1 MQYGIR
7 VSANRVV
14 KKHHESISSTQ
25 IRTGWKHS
33 EYKIRNGIYLG
44 KRTLPYGT
52 FKLNGK
58 FNILGR
64 KVVALVS
71 PDGSNNPVY
80 VDPKDL
86 EVSDYV

>member
-25 IRTGWKHS
+25 FRTGWVHRNFKV
-33 EYKIRNGIYLG
+33 RNGIYLG

-52 FKLNGK
+52 FNLDGK
-58 FNILGR
+58 FTVLGR

-71 PDGSNNPVY
+71 PNGCTNPVY
-80 VDPKDL
+80 VDHKDL
-86 EVSDYV
+86 EVSGYV